1 MNRNLSVDIVCRFVA
16 FWANWDN
23 FIENQLQVS
32 NHVVVDWS
40 NYLREICTLDITS
53 KSSKSKAKT
62 SKRKLAEFM
71 FKRKY
76 PEHKRSIRKIFK
88 PINEM
93 HDDETE
99 IEWLSNTYHE
109 LGTDSKIDG
118 CYLLCILQFF
128 GYLANINK

>member
-1 MNRNLSVDIVCRFVA
+1 MDIICRFVA

-40 NYLREICTLDITS
+40 NYLREICILDITN
-53 KSSKSKAKT
+53 KSSSIEGVGKIVEIDKAKT

-71 FKRKY
+71 LKRKY
-76 PEHKRSIRKIFK
+76 PEHKRRVRKIFK
-88 PINEM
+88 LINKM

-99 IEWLSNTYHE
+99 IGCLSNA
-109 LGTDSKIDG
+109 KV
-118 CYLLCILQFF
+118 QV
-128 GYLANINK
+128 AK

>member
-1 MNRNLSVDIVCRFVA
+1 M
-16 FWANWDN
+16 
-23 FIENQLQVS
+23 QVS

-40 NYLREICTLDITS
+40 KYPREICILDITN
-53 KSSKSKAKT
+53 KSSSIEGAGKIVEIGKAKT

-76 PEHKRSIRKIFK
+76 PEHKRRIRKIFK

-99 IEWLSNTYHE
+99 IEWLSNTYNK

-118 CYLLCILQFF
+118 C
-128 GYLANINK
+128 

>member
-23 FIENQLQVS
+23 FIENQLRVS
-32 NHVVVDWS
+32 NHVVVEWS
-40 NYLREICTLDITS
+40 NYPREICTLDITS
-53 KSSKSKAKT
+53 KSSSIEGVGKIVEIDKAKT
-62 SKRKLAEFM
+62 SKQKLAECM

-76 PEHKRSIRKIFK
+76 PEHKRRIRKIFK

-99 IEWLSNTYHE
+99 IEWLSNTNNE
-109 LGTDSKIDG
+109 LGTDSRVDG
-118 CYLLCILQFF
+118 C
-128 GYLANINK
+128 